1 MSQIICESEG
11 TVRGTVQVTR
21 TEAGTFDVAT
31 AEEGGD
37 FEIRHPSGDADSA
50 IRALGHYLHGE
61 AYHRRKAASKLHEMK
76 KLIAVVLAKDYDDMV
91 IIDPNDST
99 LNICTGCQKWSKID
113 EEDDIEHDPNRH
125 FETRREATEILLQMI
140 KE

>member
-1 MSQIICESEG
+1 MSHIICESEG

-31 AEEGGD
+31 AHEGGD
-37 FEIRHPSGDADSA
+37 FEIRHPGGDADSA

-61 AYHRRKAASKLHEMK
+61 AYHRRKATSALHEMK
-76 KLIAVVLAKDYDDMV
+76 KLIAVIYATEYNEML
-91 IIDPNDST
+91 ITDPDDST
-99 LNICTGCQKWSKID
+99 LKICAGCHKRSKIGD
-113 EEDDIEHDPNRH
+113 ENDIEHNSRLH
-125 FETRREATEILLQMI
+125 IETRREASEILRKMI